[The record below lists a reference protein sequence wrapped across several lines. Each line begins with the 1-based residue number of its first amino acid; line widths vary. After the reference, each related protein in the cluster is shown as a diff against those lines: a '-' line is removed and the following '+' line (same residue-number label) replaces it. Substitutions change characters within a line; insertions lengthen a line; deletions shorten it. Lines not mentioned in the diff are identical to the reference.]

1 MTCRSDSG
9 EEQKKQSAD
18 DDRPPFDQVFPSRE
32 GVVDITDSEIKYILR
47 KSGLNG

>member
-1 MTCRSDSG
+1 MTCRGDSG
-9 EEQKKQSAD
+9 EEQKEQSAD
-18 DDRPPFDQVFPSRE
+18 DDRPHLTRFFRE